1 MPDISYAIDE
11 VNQHVVGLL
20 SKTGSNMSQFVKDY
34 YNDHAENEQNRL
46 DLPLCRIE
54 FVSTLRL
61 IDKYFPKQGKVCDI
75 GGGTGRYTIELLRK
89 GYLVSLLDLSD
100 EEIRLA
106 NIQLNKNGLLA
117 EKLIVG
123 DARDLSM
130 FESNAFDAALLLGPL
145 YHIVE
150 SSERAKVLQEL
161 KRILK
166 PQGVAIIAYL
176 NSWGL
181 IKTGVVDFPHWY
193 NDISFLRSMLSE
205 HTFAGQSLS
214 GFTECYWS
222 TSEAALQ
229 EIKGSGLEVLSYA
242 GAESFAGGMGVLL
255 DQLAIDSPEAYEN
268 VVQVAAEA
276 SELEQYRD
284 GTDHLHI
291 VVRKKMLENVDEA

>member
-1 MPDISYAIDE
+1 
-11 VNQHVVGLL
+11 
-20 SKTGSNMSQFVKDY
+20 MSQFVRDY
-34 YNDHAENEQNRL
+34 YNAHAENEQNRL
-46 DLPLCRIE
+46 DQPLCRIE
-54 FVSTLRL
+54 FASTLRL
-61 IDKYFPKQGKVCDI
+61 IDKYFPKQGRVCDI
-75 GGGTGRYTIELLRK
+75 GGGPGRYTIELLRK
-89 GYLVSLLDLSD
+89 GYWVTLFDLSD

-106 NIQLNKNGLLA
+106 GVQLNKNGLSA
-117 EKLIVG
+117 EQLITG
-123 DARDLSM
+123 DARDMSM
-130 FESNAFDAALLLGPL
+130 LVSDTFEAALLLGPM

-150 SSERAKVLQEL
+150 KNERAKVLHEL

-181 IKTGVVDFPHWY
+181 IKTGIVDFPHWY
-193 NDISFLRSMLSE
+193 KDISFLRSMLNE
-205 HTFAGQSLS
+205 HTFAGQGLS

-229 EIKGSGLEVLSYA
+229 EIKEAGLEVVNYA

-255 DQLAIDSPEAYEN
+255 EQLATDNPEAYEN
-268 VVQVAAEA
+268 IVQMAAET

-291 VVRKKMLENVDEA
+291 VARKKGA